1 MKNRLRIKQKKAYAI
16 GVFLGCVLILS
27 SNLFASDPLKNK
39 VINSVKET
47 EIARAKAF
55 LNTNP
60 VTVTDAYS
68 ERSAGGRHD
77 FYSEGDYWWP
87 DPENPNGPYIQKD
100 GQTNPD
106 NFTAH
111 RHAMVRL
118 SEIVATLTSAWLL
131 TDDQIY
137 ADKALEHLNAWFV
150 DSATLMNPHLLY
162 AQAIFGKVTGRGIGL
177 IDAYHFVEVARSAK
191 MLSDKGGIA
200 REDSEKIKDWFSQFL
215 KWMTTHEYGIT
226 EMNWRNNHSTCW
238 AATASSMAVLTDNAE
253 IIELCK
259 TRFKTI
265 LLPNQMADDGS
276 FPLELDRTK
285 PYGYSLFNIDAFCN
299 VAQILSTEKDNLFE
313 FETADGKSLKKGL
326 EFIYPYVADKSKW
339 PFKEDIYIYDEWP
352 VCHPSIIFSGIAY
365 ENEDYINTYLK
376 LPAYPIHPEIIRNL
390 PVRHPVIWLVD

>member
-1 MKNRLRIKQKKAYAI
+1 MNKKVCI
-16 GVFLGCVLILS
+16 FFVLALLS
-27 SNLFASDPLKNK
+27 ISLVNKKVLAQDLKTE
-39 VINSVKET
+39 VIDAVKET

-55 LNTNP
+55 LRSEP
-60 VTVTDAYS
+60 ITVTDAYC
-68 ERSAGGRHD
+68 ERSVGGRHD

-87 DPENPNGPYIQKD
+87 DPENPDGPYVQKD

-111 RHAMVRL
+111 RLAMVRL

-150 DSATLMNPHLLY
+150 DTATLMNPHMLY

-177 IDAYHFVEVARSAK
+177 IDAYHFVEVAQSAK
-191 MLSDKGGIA
+191 LLSKKGGISND
-200 REDSEKIKDWFSQFL
+200 DSEKIKNWFSQFL
-215 KWMTTHEYGIT
+215 TWMTTHEYGIA
-226 EMNWRNNHSTCW
+226 EMNWHNNHATCW

-265 LLPNQMADDGS
+265 LLPNQMAEDGS
-276 FPLELDRTK
+276 FPLELERTK

-299 VAQILSTEKDNLFE
+299 VAQILSTENDNLFE
-313 FETADGKSLKKGL
+313 FKTADGKSLKKGL

-339 PFKEDIYIYDEWP
+339 PFGKDIYIWDEWP
-352 VCHPSIIFSGIAY
+352 VCHPSILFAGLAY

-376 LPAYPIHPEIIRNL
+376 LPAYPIHPEVIRNL
-390 PVRHPVIWLVD
+390 PVRHPVIWLMD